1 MRREF
6 SVLAEGRHIFG
17 RSHERRSREKK
28 RFCFQEKK
36 LFCFQPAFRA
46 VHYKDLTETGNC
58 AREVSATQGN
68 VKKCEDGLE
77 MKNHAKLVFLKIYLV
92 KLHCT

>member
-6 SVLAEGRHIFG
+6 SLLAEGRHIFG

-28 RFCFQEKK
+28 
-36 LFCFQPAFRA
+36 LFCFQYAFRV

-68 VKKCEDGLE
+68 VKT
-77 MKNHAKLVFLKIYLV
+77 A
-92 KLHCT
+92 

>member
-6 SVLAEGRHIFG
+6 SLTLTL
-17 RSHERRSREKK
+17 RSKPRTAKPREKTLLFS
-28 RFCFQEKK
+28 RKK

-77 MKNHAKLVFLKIYLV
+77 MKNHAKPVFLKIYLV

>member
-1 MRREF
+1 MWREF

-28 RFCFQEKK
+28 RFFFKKK
-36 LFCFQPAFRA
+36 LFCFQSAFRV
-46 VHYKDLTETGNC
+46 VHYKDLTKTGNC

-68 VKKCEDGLE
+68 VKT
-77 MKNHAKLVFLKIYLV
+77 A
-92 KLHCT
+92 